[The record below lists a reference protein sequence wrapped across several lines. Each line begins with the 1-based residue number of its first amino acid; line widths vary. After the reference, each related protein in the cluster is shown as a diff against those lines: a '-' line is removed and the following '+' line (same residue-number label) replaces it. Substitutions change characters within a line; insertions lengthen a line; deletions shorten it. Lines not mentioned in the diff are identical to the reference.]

1 MNLVKGKKYYVLQK
15 GTEKEAII
23 FIGIFIGKKDDKLYF
38 LQEQHKTIVRF
49 NEHNYLFFN
58 FTSRL

>member
-1 MNLVKGKKYYVLQK
+1 MNLVKGKKYYVL
-15 GTEKEAII
+15 EKEKDAII

-38 LQEQHKTIVRF
+38 LQEQSKTIVRF

>member
-38 LQEQHKTIVRF
+38 LQEQSKTIVSF
-49 NEHNYLFFN
+49 NDHTHLFFN
-58 FTSRL
+58 FISRL

>member
-1 MNLVKGKKYYVLQK
+1 MDLVKGKKYYVLQK
-15 GTEKEAII
+15 ESDKIV

-38 LQEQHKTIVRF
+38 F
-49 NEHNYLFFN
+49 NEPDFAYISFDETTHLFFN